1 MIAIENDYEPIIYE
15 QPFSSHIYEKQLEL
29 LHNYYIEPIHSTQTA
44 QETNEVNT
52 TNQSNENNKTKCLN
66 TNHIYQNIQKE
77 QPKEKI
83 WTIPFL
89 LESPR
94 NKEFQPPDLEIDFL
108 IDSGAESNIINIP
121 TWNEIKSLHPKLTP
135 LETSS
140 KLATAQGST
149 LVNYGKIQLFLLPT
163 RTIEQK
169 KILNKPF
176 KQIFHITDIKH
187 NIIGIPFISK
197 YIPTINILNSKI
209 LIKDKYTKTKDTSLT
224 FFQRLNKQ
232 PPFFSKFYPIYNQQ
246 RKHLKPLSGNI
257 YSFSIKQVHQYDK
270 KQNKQQLYMSDF
282 EFKPIHKFFK
292 ITISSIKYLKNSNS
306 DIISLHVYNNTPYQ
320 VTLPLG
326 LLGYCETNA
335 TISPIHEKAYRVNN
349 ILQLL
354 DICQSTILN
363 EELSI
368 NNIISNEKRNTDYF
382 TKTPYFKPTFKISN
396 YTETQQKFLTMFN
409 FQHSQITQDEFDK
422 LAKQLI
428 KYSSVY
434 ATSKFDV
441 GKISSSLHLPLKPD
455 AVFKKQRASKVPIH
469 LHDKVNRLLDIL
481 EQYNI
486 ISPVNKEEQPKGNT
500 FINPVIILAKGE
512 SLKIVLDARYL
523 TSLID
528 ESKCNWPIEPIQV
541 ILTKING
548 KYFTTADM
556 NSAYNQMPLDEQSRR
571 LTQFV
576 IGNQQYEF
584 NRLFYGISIG
594 PAAFSAFMSK
604 IFRPLI
610 LKKNAITYLD
620 DVFMQSQTK
629 EEMFKDLEHYHKILQ
644 NKNLKAAPNKSHFFL
659 TRVKFL
665 GHNIERKTIT
675 PLKSRIDAI
684 QKLQP
689 PTNKKKI
696 QEFLGMLNFLS
707 KYVYKMQL
715 YLRPFYNIL
724 RQQNNFEW
732 NTEHQARFEEIKKL
746 LTEQISNTI
755 PDPNQPFYAMCDAS
769 NFGNGAALLQSHNGT
784 NKMNLISANFRLFTQ
799 AELRLSTLMRECTA
813 IIYTLTEYE
822 FLILGSKHPTV
833 LFTDHKP
840 IIFLF
845 TQKSNPNHRVYR
857 YQLILMKF
865 PNLHIVWTA
874 GKNLALP
881 DTLSR
886 NTPPELLTRKT
897 TVEIPKNINIY
908 LAENET
914 SPRLECKNA
923 VKTDVEQSQI
933 NNLQHFPLY
942 LDCQN
947 NHQNNIKH
955 KTRTS
960 HAPWTNGLVE
970 GMNRSLQEYL
980 RCIINGNDTRY
991 TEWSA
996 DVQLFPL
1003 SYNSQITTTLGMSP
1017 YEMVFNQKPRKPIMF
1032 TANSHKNAQSYCQP
1046 NKESICYNL
1055 LLHTHDEDHFHHPQI
1070 LKLASGTHTEW
1081 ILNRDKKTQ

>member
-1 MIAIENDYEPIIYE
+1 MITVENDYEPIIYE
-15 QPFSSHIYEKQLEL
+15 QLFTSHIYENQLEL
-29 LHNYYIEPIHSTQTA
+29 LHKYYIEPINTTQTA
-44 QETNEVNT
+44 QEIHEINMVNKP
-52 TNQSNENNKTKCLN
+52 NENDRTKCLN

-77 QPKEKI
+77 QPREKF

-89 LESPR
+89 LKSPR

-121 TWNEIKSLHPKLTP
+121 TWNEIRTLHAKLTP
-135 LETSS
+135 LATSS

-149 LVNYGKIQLFLLPT
+149 LVNYGKVQLFLLPT
-163 RTIEQK
+163 RTMEHN

-209 LIKDKYTKTKDTSLT
+209 LIKDKYTKTKNTALT

-246 RKHLKPLSGNI
+246 RKYLKPLSEKI
-257 YSFSIKQVHQYDK
+257 YNFLIKQVHQYDK
-270 KQNKQQLYMSDF
+270 SQNKLQLFMSDF

-292 ITISSIKYLKNSNS
+292 ITISSVKYLKNTNS

-335 TISPIHEKAYRVNN
+335 TISPVHEKAYRVNN
-349 ILQLL
+349 IHQLL

-368 NNIISNEKRNTDYF
+368 NNIISIEKRNTDYF
-382 TKTPYFKPTFKISN
+382 TKTPYFKPTFNITN
-396 YTETQQKFLTMFN
+396 YTKEQQKFLTMFN

-422 LAKQLI
+422 LAKQLL
-428 KYSSVY
+428 KYSIVY

-441 GKISSSLHLPLKPD
+441 VKTNSSLHFPLEPD
-455 AVFKKQRASKVPIH
+455 AVFKKQRATKVPIH

-481 EQYNI
+481 EQYEI

-500 FINPVIILAKGE
+500 FINLVIILANGE

-523 TSLID
+523 NSLID

-541 ILTKING
+541 ILTKIIG
-548 KYFTTADM
+548 KYFTTAGM

-576 IGNQQYEF
+576 IRKQQYEF
-584 NRLFYGISIG
+584 NCLFYGIPIG

-604 IFRPLI
+604 FFRTLI

-629 EEMFKDLEHYHKILQ
+629 VEMFTVLEHYNKILQ
-644 NKNLKAAPNKSHFFL
+644 NENLKAAPDKSHFFL

-665 GHNIERKTIT
+665 GHNIERNTIT

-715 YLRPFYNIL
+715 YLKPFYNIL

-732 NTEHQARFEEIKKL
+732 
-746 LTEQISNTI
+746 
-755 PDPNQPFYAMCDAS
+755 
-769 NFGNGAALLQSHNGT
+769 
-784 NKMNLISANFRLFTQ
+784 
-799 AELRLSTLMRECTA
+799 
-813 IIYTLTEYE
+813 
-822 FLILGSKHPTV
+822 
-833 LFTDHKP
+833 
-840 IIFLF
+840 
-845 TQKSNPNHRVYR
+845 
-857 YQLILMKF
+857 
-865 PNLHIVWTA
+865 
-874 GKNLALP
+874 
-881 DTLSR
+881 
-886 NTPPELLTRKT
+886 T
-897 TVEIPKNINIY
+897 T
-908 LAENET
+908 
-914 SPRLECKNA
+914 
-923 VKTDVEQSQI
+923 
-933 NNLQHFPLY
+933 
-942 LDCQN
+942 
-947 NHQNNIKH
+947 
-955 KTRTS
+955 
-960 HAPWTNGLVE
+960 
-970 GMNRSLQEYL
+970 
-980 RCIINGNDTRY
+980 
-991 TEWSA
+991 
-996 DVQLFPL
+996 
-1003 SYNSQITTTLGMSP
+1003 
-1017 YEMVFNQKPRKPIMF
+1017 
-1032 TANSHKNAQSYCQP
+1032 
-1046 NKESICYNL
+1046 
-1055 LLHTHDEDHFHHPQI
+1055 
-1070 LKLASGTHTEW
+1070 
-1081 ILNRDKKTQ
+1081 